1 MYFTQ
6 MFFIHQYYTCAASC
20 YSSGSLPCPS
30 LLTTK
35 WWRRGDLDLGSTNS
49 SWLCHVSTTKPT
61 SPASSSLLRFCPK
74 LATSPRAQGKACGSS
89 RVQPVPFQQDRIMES
104 QNGSGWKDH
113 RGSPGATSLL
123 SQGHPRAH
131 TGLQPDSS
139 GISPARETPHPQLC
153 QTSAALS
160 ITLLSF
166 GVTIKGKEGSL
177 RETWKWKEKW
187 AIIHV
192 M

>member
-104 QNGSGWKDH
+104 QNGSGWKGPQGLTWCHLPAQPGPSQSTH
-113 RGSPGATSLL
+113 RTAARQFWNISSKGDSTPSTVSNNSCTKYNTPLFW
-123 SQGHPRAH
+123 GHY
-131 TGLQPDSS
+131 
-139 GISPARETPHPQLC
+139 
-153 QTSAALS
+153 
-160 ITLLSF
+160 
-166 GVTIKGKEGSL
+166 
-177 RETWKWKEKW
+177 
-187 AIIHV
+187 
-192 M
+192 

>member
-1 MYFTQ
+1 MQ
-6 MFFIHQYYTCAASC
+6 QVAI
-20 YSSGSLPCPS
+20 
-30 LLTTK
+30 
-35 WWRRGDLDLGSTNS
+35 
-49 SWLCHVSTTKPT
+49 
-61 SPASSSLLRFCPK
+61 
-74 LATSPRAQGKACGSS
+74 AQGLSPVLLSSQQSGEDVVTSIWEALTARGCVMCPPPNQPPQRALLCSVSAPNLLQAQEPKAKHVGAAGYNQYLFS
-89 RVQPVPFQQDRIMES
+89 RTES
-104 QNGSGWKDH
+104 WNPRTGQAGRDH

-153 QTSAALS
+153 QTTAALS

-177 RETWKWKEKW
+177 RET
-187 AIIHV
+187 
-192 M
+192 